1 MNGPRLLCDCRV
13 PDIMNSLQ
21 GYILVITAAVLW
33 ATMGLFYKG
42 LMTTYALPALTIV
55 FWRAAIAA
63 TALFLA
69 LLPRHRGSLRITRRD
84 WPLFLGFGAIGVAA
98 FYAIYINAINL
109 AGMGVA
115 AVLMYTAPVWVTLFS
130 ALFLGERLTAGKA
143 AALLLALAGCALVGR
158 LYDVS
163 GVALNL
169 PGILAGLGAGLTYGT
184 YILFSK
190 GAAQRAYSPWAA
202 LAYALALGTL
212 FLLPFQSPT
221 EALRPLSSPGLA
233 LWLLVLG
240 LIPTLGGG
248 VAFNA
253 GLHHVS
259 ASNASIV
266 ATLEPVIAAGLGW
279 AVWGERLEAPQLL
292 GAGLILAAVVIL
304 QRSPGARAT
313 LGAKG

>member
-1 MNGPRLLCDCRV
+1 MTTTPLK
-13 PDIMNSLQ
+13 
-21 GYILVITAAVLW
+21 GYLLVIIAAVLW

-42 LMTTYALPALTIV
+42 LMATYALPALTII

-63 TALFLA
+63 AALFLL
-69 LLPRHRGSLRITRRD
+69 LLPRRRATLRIARRD
-84 WPLFLGFGAIGVAA
+84 WPLFLGFGAVGVAA
-98 FYAIYINAINL
+98 FYALYIYAIDL

-130 ALFLGERLTAGKA
+130 ALFLGEKLTGRKA

-158 LYDVS
+158 LYDVR
-163 GVALNL
+163 GMALQL
-169 PGILAGLGAGLTYGT
+169 PGILAGLGAGLTYGA

-202 LAYALALGTL
+202 LAYALALGAL
-212 FLLPFQSPT
+212 FLLPFQAPA
-221 EALRPLSSPGLA
+221 EVLRPLTSPGLA
-233 LWLLVLG
+233 LWLLILG

-266 ATLEPVIAAGLGW
+266 ATLEPVIAALLGW
-279 AVWGERLEAPQLL
+279 AVWGERLDAPQFL
-292 GAGLILAAVVIL
+292 GAGLILAAVVVL
-304 QRSPGARAT
+304 QSARSPSNVTGVE
-313 LGAKG
+313 